1 MLSGSFFSIV
11 YICGMTEDENKFL
24 AWWEINRDK
33 QKKLVRQ
40 WFVGLPIG
48 LIFVIPIIINLS
60 SGWYKRA
67 EMEANSQQTSPIV
80 LLVAMIVIISFLAVF
95 YKRHQWD
102 MDDQRYKEL
111 KAKEKQ
117 EQVEADKII
126 RENIQ

>member
-1 MLSGSFFSIV
+1 M
-11 YICGMTEDENKFL
+11 
-24 AWWEINRDK
+24 AWWELNRDK

-67 EMEANSQQTSPIV
+67 DMEVNNQQLNPIV
-80 LLVAMIVIISFLAVF
+80 LLVAMIVIISFVAVF

-102 MDDQRYKEL
+102 MDEQRYKEM
-111 KAKEKQ
+111 KAKE
-117 EQVEADKII
+117 EREGDKDHVK
-126 RENIQ
+126 NI